1 MEFTSDDARE
11 HYDAVC
17 DVLSGVVVGLDFD
30 GTLAPVVDDPEAARL
45 HPGAPGVL
53 LELAEVVRAVA
64 VITGRPARQAIAMG
78 DLDALGDAMLDRGAE
93 LFVFGQYGHERWST
107 TEQRIRSPRPPAGLA
122 TFERELPSV
131 LRRADAVDAFI
142 EEKGL
147 AVAVHTRRMDDPAGA
162 FERLVAP
169 IAALAERHHLA
180 IEPGRNVIDDRRRV
194 ELDGEA
200 RRPDPF
206 NEVGQICQPW
216 LGIEPETFAAQHV
229 EHPAQLRG
237 RLLTRALNRIEQG
250 GRAEG
255 LPGLVVC
262 SASREQP
269 DLVELADVVV
279 NGPAGMVDL
288 LSSLLRRR

>member
-1 MEFTSDDARE
+1 MEFTSDDARA
-11 HYDAVC
+11 HYDAVR
-17 DVLSGVVVGLDFD
+17 DVLRGAVVGLDFD
-30 GTLAPVVDDPEAARL
+30 GTLSPVVDDPEAARL

-78 DLDALGDAMLDRGAE
+78 DLDALGNAMLDRGAE
-93 LFVFGQYGHERWST
+93 LFVFGQYGNERWSA

-131 LRRADAVDAFI
+131 LRKAGAPDAYI

-169 IAALAERHHLA
+169 IRSLAERHHLA
-180 IEPGRNVIDDRRRV
+180 IEPGRNVIEIRSAEMHKGHAVRAFVAEQEATGVIFGGDD
-194 ELDGEA
+194 LGDIEA
-200 RRPDPF
+200 F
-206 NEVGQICQPW
+206 EAV
-216 LGIEPETFAAQHV
+216 
-229 EHPAQLRG
+229 
-237 RLLTRALNRIEQG
+237 RAL
-250 GRAEG
+250 RADG

-262 SASREQP
+262 SASHEAP

-279 NGPAGMVDL
+279 DGPAGIVDL
-288 LSSLLRRR
+288 LGGLLLHR